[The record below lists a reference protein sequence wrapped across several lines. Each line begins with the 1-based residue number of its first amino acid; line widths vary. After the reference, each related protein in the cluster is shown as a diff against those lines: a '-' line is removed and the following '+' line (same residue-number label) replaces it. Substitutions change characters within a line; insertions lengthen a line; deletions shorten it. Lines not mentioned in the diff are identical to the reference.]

1 METRKKIL
9 IVDDDIDIINVVVAL
24 LASRG
29 YDVVSAN
36 NKAEGLEMIKSEKP
50 DLAILDVMMTTPF
63 EGFELA
69 KEIVED
75 PALKDL
81 PIIMQ
86 TSIDVLETT
95 KPYVQEMAR
104 QFRHDPAFS
113 DLRVILVKDVVSG
126 SAGVDYLNEAGSNI
140 WFPVNAFV
148 KKPVSAEVLLPE
160 VERLLNGVAV
170 N

>member
-1 METRKKIL
+1 MKTRKKIL
-9 IVDDDIDIINVVVAL
+9 IVDDDIDIINVVTTL

-29 YDVVSAN
+29 YDVISAN
-36 NKAEGLEMIKSEKP
+36 NKVEGLEMIKSEKP
-50 DLAILDVMMTTPF
+50 DLAILDVMMTSAY

-69 KEIVED
+69 KELVEN
-75 PALKDL
+75 PAMKDL
-81 PIIMQ
+81 PVIIQ

-126 SAGVDYLNEAGSNI
+126 SAGVDYLNESGNNI

-148 KKPVSAEVLLPE
+148 KKPVNAETLLPE
-160 VERLLNGVAV
+160 IERLLSGVTV

>member
-1 METRKKIL
+1 MNTTKKIL
-9 IVDDDIDIINVVVAL
+9 IVDDDIDIITVVESVL
-24 LASRG
+24 KSKG
-29 YDVVSAN
+29 YQVISAN
-36 NKAEGLEMIKSEKP
+36 DKVEGLEMIKTEKP
-50 DLAILDVMMTTPF
+50 DLAILDVMMTTPY

-69 KEIVED
+69 KEIVEN
-75 PALKDL
+75 PTMKDL
-81 PIIMQ
+81 PVIMQ

-113 DLRVILVKDVVSG
+113 DLRVILVKDVVSC
-126 SAGVDYLNEAGSNI
+126 SAGVDYFSEEGNNI

-160 VERLLNGVAV
+160 VERLLSGVV
-170 N
+170 IN

>member
-1 METRKKIL
+1 MNTSKKIL
-9 IVDDDIDIINVVVAL
+9 IVDDDIDIINVVKSIL
-24 LASRG
+24 NSRG
-29 YDVVSAN
+29 YEVISAN
-36 NKAEGLEMIKSEKP
+36 DKVEGFEKIKTEKP
-50 DLAILDVMMTTPF
+50 DLAILDVMMTTPY

-69 KEIVED
+69 KELVEN
-75 PALKDL
+75 PAMKDL
-81 PIIMQ
+81 PVIIQ

-126 SAGVDYLNEAGSNI
+126 SAGVDYLNDEGSNI

-148 KKPVSAEVLLPE
+148 KKPVKAETLLPE
-160 VERLLNGVAV
+160 IERLLSDVTV

>member
-1 METRKKIL
+1 MLTNKKIL
-9 IVDDDIDIINVVVAL
+9 IVDDDIDIITVVESIL
-24 LASRG
+24 KSRG
-29 YDVVSAN
+29 YEVISAN
-36 NKAEGLEMIKSEKP
+36 DKVEGLEKIKTEKP
-50 DLAILDVMMTTPF
+50 DLAILDVMMTTPY

-69 KEIVED
+69 KEIVEN
-75 PALKDL
+75 PSMKDM
-81 PIIMQ
+81 PVIMQ

-126 SAGVDYLNEAGSNI
+126 SAGVDYLNEEGSNI

-148 KKPVSAEVLLPE
+148 KKPVSADALLPE
-160 VERLLNGVAV
+160 IERLLSGVAV
-170 N
+170 S